1 MALAVLCMTMFVILT
16 TASMRA
22 TRREA
27 RDAAMPDGRR
37 TRQEAW

>member
-22 TRREA
+22 TRREV
-27 RDAAMPDGRR
+27 RDAAMPDSRR